1 MKKIGLLLICL
12 ALLLSLTA
20 CGTPAAGGDELHVVA
35 TLFPQYDFAKNI
47 ALERAAVELLLDF
60 GADAH
65 SYDPT
70 PADIITI
77 AKADLF
83 IYTGGDMEL
92 WAEKLLAS
100 ADIQK
105 AIESGSLRVLDLS
118 QSVELLCLHEHDE
131 DAAHDHD
138 HDHDHDHGEYDPHI
152 WTSPKNAVLMCNA
165 IADALSAIDGE
176 GADAYAQNLA
186 AYTDKLAALDASLAD
201 MAASARLS
209 ECYFGG
215 SFAFAYLFHDAGLSH
230 VSVFEGCASHAEGS
244 AADIAAVVGAV
255 KASGASYVLYDSPS
269 EQKTAQTIASETGT
283 KLLRLH
289 AIHNITKQEF
299 DAGEDF
305 CSLMQQNIEI
315 LRKALG

>member
-1 MKKIGLLLICL
+1 MKKILLILLCL
-12 ALLLSLTA
+12 ALLLTLAA
-20 CGTPAAGGDELHVVA
+20 CGTPAADRDRLQVVA
-35 TLFPQYDFAKNI
+35 TLFPQYDFARNI
-47 ALERAAVELLLDF
+47 ALERADVELLLDF

-131 DAAHDHD
+131 DEE

-152 WTSPKNAVLMCNA
+152 WTSLQNARDMV
-165 IADALSAIDGE
+165 SAITHALIELDPE
-176 GADAYAQNLA
+176 GMTDYKASAA
-186 AYTDKLAALDASLAD
+186 AYDAELVMLEMELAD
-201 MAASARLS
+201 MLADAKRDT
-209 ECYFGG
+209 CCFGG

-244 AADIAAVVGAV
+244 VADIAAVVGAV
-255 KASGASYVLYDSPS
+255 KASGAPYVLYDSPS
-269 EQKTAQTIASETGT
+269 EQKTAQTIASETDT
-283 KLLRLH
+283 ELLRLH

-305 CSLMQQNIEI
+305 CSLMRQNIEV